1 MTGEARSADVTTA
14 EARMARLRG
23 RLAETSEDDGALRV
37 MLVLAHELV
46 HQQQSA
52 ARTLAPPESSATL
65 PSVAGAVSPG
75 ANGYP
80 ELVNRVR
87 DIVTRVVPPG
97 ASILVLS
104 KGDDALLAPGVA
116 AAHFPQ
122 DSNRAYAGYYPADSA
137 AAVGHL
143 EHCCADGSEFIVF
156 PNTAYWWLEKYPGLT
171 QHLLVR
177 ARVVYHDADCL
188 IFDVRA
194 QATGAG
200 DT

>member
-1 MTGEARSADVTTA
+1 MSDEARIAEVTTA

-23 RLAETSEDDGALRV
+23 RLAETSADDAALRV
-37 MLVLAHELV
+37 MLVLAHELIR
-46 HQQQSA
+46 QQQSA
-52 ARTLAPPESSATL
+52 AQTVAPSQSSAMPASL
-65 PSVAGAVSPG
+65 AGAVSPR
-75 ANGYP
+75 ASGYAQ
-80 ELVNRVR
+80 LVKRVR
-87 DIVTRVVPPG
+87 EIVTRVVPPD

-104 KGDDALLAPGVA
+104 KGDDALLVPGFA

-122 DSNRAYAGYYPADSA
+122 DSTRAYAGYYPADSA
-137 AAVGHL
+137 AAVAHL

-188 IFDVRA
+188 IFDVRT
-194 QATGAG
+194 QARKAG